1 MFNLIEELFSPGRRH
16 TDDERRRLEHT
27 RVEEG
32 SNDPGQGPIDLSSG
46 RVLIRP
52 REEQA
57 THTTDTD
64 TDTTGTDTANTDTT
78 DARTDH
84 DGDRSR

>member
-32 SNDPGQGPIDLSSG
+32 SNDPGRGPVDLTSG
-46 RVLIRP
+46 HVLIRP
-52 REEQA
+52 PEQR
-57 THTTDTD
+57 HTEQQ
-64 TDTTGTDTANTDTT
+64 
-78 DARTDH
+78 DA
-84 DGDRSR
+84 DGSQ

>member
-1 MFNLIEELFSPGRRH
+1 LFNLIEELFSPSRRH

-32 SNDPGQGPIDLSSG
+32 SNDPGHGPIDLRSG

-52 REEQA
+52 QRAGDGSPGSPRPKA
-57 THTTDTD
+57 TLPPP
-64 TDTTGTDTANTDTT
+64 
-78 DARTDH
+78 
-84 DGDRSR
+84 S

>member
-52 REEQA
+52 REQEA
-57 THTTDTD
+57 AKTDSAAD
-64 TDTTGTDTANTDTT
+64 AGTEL
-78 DARTDH
+78 

>member
-1 MFNLIEELFSPGRRH
+1 MFNLIEELFSPSRRH

-32 SNDPGQGPIDLSSG
+32 SNDPGHGPIDLSSG

-52 REEQA
+52 PEQR
-57 THTTDTD
+57 DTD
-64 TDTTGTDTANTDTT
+64 ED
-78 DARTDH
+78 
-84 DGDRSR
+84 DGGSRPWA